1 MRLACLRALLF
12 ISSMFSLALPLH
24 ADPAEITA
32 GERVFRNQC
41 LGCHSVNAGEN
52 RAGPTLYGLFGR
64 RSGSIEGF
72 DFSAAMKAAGIEW
85 SAETLDAFLESP
97 RDFVPDTK
105 MVFWGLDERQR
116 ERVILY
122 LQSRKQ

>member
-1 MRLACLRALLF
+1 MLSFAP
-12 ISSMFSLALPLH
+12 SVY

-52 RAGPTLYGLFGR
+52 RAGPTLHGLFGR

-72 DFSAAMKAAGIEW
+72 DFSPAMEAAGIEW
-85 SAETLDAFLESP
+85 STETLDAFLESP
-97 RDFVPDTK
+97 KDIVPDTK